1 MPKHVFKLVNLI
13 MSKTI
18 IVSNRLPISLRHRN
32 GKFEFKP
39 SAGGLATGLG
49 SIYKAGENIWIGWPG
64 NTVEDPEQR
73 AEIIL
78 ELHEL
83 KMAPV
88 FLTKED
94 VEEFYEGFSNETLW
108 PAFHYFTQYMVYNP
122 DHWKAYV
129 RVNEKFCEAILKKAG
144 PEDTIWIHDYQLLLL
159 PKMLREKLP
168 NATIAFFQHI
178 PFPSYEIIR
187 MIPWR
192 KQLLEGIV
200 GADLIGFHTYDDMRH
215 FLSAVGRITGLS
227 SESGYIQA
235 ENRIINVDSFP
246 MGIDY
251 DKFANQ
257 AKSRKTQRI
266 VGEFRKQVEGQ
277 KLIITIDRLDYSK
290 GIPQRIQAFGQLLQ
304 QHKELHGKVSMIMI
318 VVPSRD
324 KVQSYKKLK
333 KEIDLLVGRINSEYA
348 TLNWK
353 PVHYFYRSF
362 PFEELSAFYNIS
374 DIALVTPLR
383 DGMNLVCKEF
393 VASKTDQSGVLILS
407 EMAGASKELQDAVLV
422 NPNDRQGVVDAI
434 YRALTMKLPEQKARM
449 ESMQESLKKYDV
461 FQWVK
466 VFMDRLEHV
475 KSKQAELTSKDVD
488 AAVMTEIATA
498 FKKASNPILFLDYDG
513 TLTGFVTNPQHAVPD
528 AELKGIVKDLS
539 GLAQVVI
546 ISGRDKDTL
555 GKWFKDQSIDMVAE
569 HGVWVKRKDENGNWK
584 LYAEIED
591 GWKDDIRQI
600 MEYYVLRTP
609 GAFIEEK
616 HHSLVW
622 HFRKVES
629 GLGDL
634 RMRELFSH
642 LKYMARGHNL
652 QVLEGNM
659 VLEIK
664 RPDINKGR
672 AATALMKNQEY
683 DFVLAVGDDWT
694 DEDTFKAMPKNAYSI
709 RVGYAYTQANYNIKS
724 VKQVRQ
730 LLSKLSS

>member
-1 MPKHVFKLVNLI
+1 

-32 GKFEFKP
+32 GRFEFKP

-49 SIYKAGENIWIGWPG
+49 SIYKEGENIWLGWPG
-64 NTVEDPEQR
+64 NTVDDPEQQ
-73 AEIIL
+73 AEIIH

-88 FLTKED
+88 FLSKKD

-122 DHWKAYV
+122 KHWEAYV
-129 RVNEKFCEAILKKAG
+129 RVNQKFCDAILKIAG
-144 PEDTIWIHDYQLLLL
+144 EDDTIWIHDYQLLLL
-159 PKMLREKLP
+159 PQMLREVLP

-192 KQLLEGIV
+192 KELLAGV
-200 GADLIGFHTYDDMRH
+200 CGADLIGFHTYDDMRH
-215 FLSAVGRITGLS
+215 FLSAVGRISGLS

-251 DKFANQ
+251 DKFAKQ
-257 AKSRKTQRI
+257 AKNKRTLRF
-266 VGEFRKQVEGQ
+266 VEEFGKQVEDQ
-277 KLIITIDRLDYSK
+277 KLLLTIDRLDYSK
-290 GIPQRIQAFGQLLQ
+290 GIPQRIQAFNQLLE

-324 KVQSYKKLK
+324 KVQSYKELK
-333 KEIDLLVGRINSEYA
+333 EEIDLLVGRINSEYS
-348 TLNWK
+348 TLTWV

-362 PFEELSAFYNIS
+362 PFEELSAFYNMS

-393 VASKTDQSGVLILS
+393 VASKTDKTGVLILS
-407 EMAGASKELQDAVLV
+407 EMAGASKELQDAILV
-422 NPNDRQGVVDAI
+422 NPYDRQGVVDAI
-434 YRALTMKLPEQKARM
+434 FNALSMPQTEQIARIS
-449 ESMQESLKKYDV
+449 SMQESLKKYDI

-475 KSKQAELTSKDVD
+475 KQKQEELTSKDVD
-488 AAVMTEIATA
+488 ANVMNEIQAS
-498 FKKASNPILFLDYDG
+498 FKKAKNAVLFLDYDG
-513 TLTGFVTNPQHAVPD
+513 TLTGFTANPQDALPD
-528 AELKGIVKDLS
+528 AELKKIVSELS
-539 GLAQVVI
+539 TKAQVVI

-555 GKWFKDQSIDMVAE
+555 GSWFAEEDIDMIAE
-569 HGVWVKRKDENGNWK
+569 HGVWVKRKEDKDNWE
-584 LYAEIED
+584 LYAEVED
-591 GWKDDIRQI
+591 GWKDEIRKV

-622 HFRKVES
+622 HYRKVES

-642 LKYMARGHNL
+642 LKYMARGYNL

-672 AATALMKNQEY
+672 AATAMMKGIEY
-683 DFVLAVGDDWT
+683 DFVLAIGDDWT

-724 VKQVRQ
+724 FRQVRQ
-730 LLSKLSS
+730 LLQKLTS

>member
-1 MPKHVFKLVNLI
+1 

-32 GKFEFKP
+32 GRFEFRP

-49 SIYKAGENIWIGWPG
+49 SIYKEGENIWIGWPG
-64 NTVEDPEQR
+64 NTVDDPEQR

-88 FLTKED
+88 FLSKAD

-122 DHWKAYV
+122 EHWDAYV
-129 RVNEKFCEAILKKAG
+129 RVNQKFCDAILKKAG
-144 PEDTIWIHDYQLLLL
+144 PDDTIWIHDYQLLLL
-159 PKMLREKLP
+159 PQMLREALP

-192 KQLLEGIV
+192 KQLLEGMC

-251 DKFANQ
+251 DKFAKQ
-257 AKSRKTQRI
+257 AKSKKTLRFVQ
-266 VGEFRKQVEGQ
+266 EFGKQVEDQ
-277 KLIITIDRLDYSK
+277 KLLLTIDRLDYSK
-290 GIPQRIQAFGQLLQ
+290 GIPQRIQAFNQLLE

-324 KVQSYKKLK
+324 RVQSYKELK
-333 KEIDLLVGRINSEYA
+333 EEIDLLVGRINSEYS
-348 TLNWK
+348 TLNWV

-362 PFEELSAFYNIS
+362 PFEELSAFYNMS

-393 VASKTDQSGVLILS
+393 VASKTDQTGVLILS
-407 EMAGASKELQDAVLV
+407 EMAGASKELQDAILV
-422 NPNDRQGVVDAI
+422 NPYDRQGVVDAI
-434 YRALTMKLPEQKARM
+434 YNALSMPLAEQKARM
-449 ESMQESLKKYDV
+449 NSMQESLKKYDV

-466 VFMDRLEHV
+466 VFMDRLDHV
-475 KSKQAELTSKDVD
+475 KKKQEELTSKDVD
-488 AAVMTEIATA
+488 TKVMNEIQAS
-498 FKKASNPILFLDYDG
+498 FKKAKNAVLFLDYDG
-513 TLTGFVTNPQHAVPD
+513 TLTGFHSDPQKALPD
-528 AELKGIVKDLS
+528 EELKSIVKDLS
-539 GLAQVVI
+539 KLAQVVI

-555 GKWFKDQSIDMVAE
+555 GRWFKGQNIDMIAE
-569 HGVWVKRKDENGNWK
+569 HGVWVKRKEDQGDWD
-584 LYAEIED
+584 LYAEID
-591 GWKDDIRQI
+591 DSWKDDIRKI

-622 HFRKVES
+622 HYRKVES

-642 LKYMARGHNL
+642 LKYMARGYNL

-672 AATALMKNQEY
+672 AATAMMKGMEY
-683 DFVLAVGDDWT
+683 DFVLAIGDDWT

-724 VKQVRQ
+724 FRQVRQ
-730 LLSKLSS
+730 LLQKLTS

>member
-1 MPKHVFKLVNLI
+1 

-18 IVSNRLPISLRHRN
+18 IVSNRLPISLRHRK

-49 SIYKAGENIWIGWPG
+49 SIYKEGENIWIGWPG

-73 AEIIL
+73 AEIML

-122 DHWKAYV
+122 AHWEAYV

-144 PEDTIWIHDYQLLLL
+144 PEDTIWVHDYQLLLL

-192 KQLLEGIV
+192 KQLLEGMV

-257 AKSRKTQRI
+257 AKSRKTQGI
-266 VGEFRKQVEGQ
+266 VREFRKQVEDQ

-290 GIPQRIQAFGQLLQ
+290 GIPQRIQAFAQLLKE
-304 QHKELHGKVSMIMI
+304 HKELHGKVAMIMI

-324 KVQSYKKLK
+324 KVQSYKELK
-333 KEIDLLVGRINSEYA
+333 QEIDLLVGRINSEYS
-348 TLNWK
+348 TLTWV

-362 PFEELSAFYNIS
+362 PFEELSAFYSMS

-393 VASKTDQSGVLILS
+393 VASKTDQTGVLILS

-422 NPNDRQGVVDAI
+422 NPNDQQSVIDAI
-434 YRALTMKLPEQKARM
+434 YNSLSMKPAEQKARM
-449 ESMQESLKKYDV
+449 VSMQESLKKYDV

-466 VFMDRLEHV
+466 VFMDRLGHV
-475 KSKQAELTSKDVD
+475 KRKQEELISKDVD
-488 AAVMTEIATA
+488 TKVISEIEAA
-498 FKKASNPILFLDYDG
+498 FKKAKKPILFLDYDG
-513 TLTGFVTNPQHAVPD
+513 TLTGFVTNPQDAVPD
-528 AELKGIVKDLS
+528 AELKGIIKNLS
-539 GLAQVVI
+539 PIAQVVI

-555 GKWFKDQSIDMVAE
+555 GAWFKDQKVDLIAE
-569 HGVWVKRKDENGNWK
+569 HGVWVKRKNEKGDWN

-591 GWKDDIRQI
+591 GWKEDIRQI

-622 HFRKVES
+622 HYRKVES

-672 AATALMKNQEY
+672 AATAIMKDQEY
-683 DFVLAVGDDWT
+683 DFILAVGDDWT
-694 DEDTFKAMPKNAYSI
+694 DEDTFKAMPKSAYSI

-730 LLSKLSS
+730 LLTKLSS

>member
-1 MPKHVFKLVNLI
+1 

-18 IVSNRLPISLRHRN
+18 IVSNRLPISLRHRK

-49 SIYKAGENIWIGWPG
+49 SIYKEGENIWIGWPG

-73 AEIIL
+73 AEIML

-122 DHWKAYV
+122 AHWEAYV

-144 PEDTIWIHDYQLLLL
+144 PEDTIWVHDYQLLLL

-192 KQLLEGIV
+192 KQLLEGMV

-257 AKSRKTQRI
+257 AKSRKTQGI
-266 VGEFRKQVEGQ
+266 VREFRKQVEDQ

-290 GIPQRIQAFGQLLQ
+290 GIPQRIQAFAQLLKE
-304 QHKELHGKVSMIMI
+304 HKELHGKVAMIMI

-324 KVQSYKKLK
+324 KVQSYKELK
-333 KEIDLLVGRINSEYA
+333 QEIDLLVGRINSEYS
-348 TLNWK
+348 TLTWV

-362 PFEELSAFYNIS
+362 PFEELSAFYSMS

-393 VASKTDQSGVLILS
+393 VASKTDQTGVLILS

-422 NPNDRQGVVDAI
+422 NPNDQQSVIDAI
-434 YRALTMKLPEQKARM
+434 FNSLSMKPAEQKARM
-449 ESMQESLKKYDV
+449 VSMQESLKKYDV

-466 VFMDRLEHV
+466 VFMDRLGHV
-475 KSKQAELTSKDVD
+475 KRKQEELISKDVD
-488 AAVMTEIATA
+488 SKVISEIEAA
-498 FKKASNPILFLDYDG
+498 FKKAKKPILFLDYDG
-513 TLTGFVTNPQHAVPD
+513 TLTSFVTNPQDAVPD
-528 AELKGIVKDLS
+528 AELKGIIRNLS
-539 GLAQVVI
+539 PIAQVVI

-555 GKWFKDQSIDMVAE
+555 GAWFKDQKVDLIAE
-569 HGVWVKRKDENGNWK
+569 HGVWVNRKNEKGDWN

-591 GWKDDIRQI
+591 GWKEDIRQI

-622 HFRKVES
+622 HYRKVES

-672 AATALMKNQEY
+672 AATAIMKDQEY
-683 DFVLAVGDDWT
+683 DFILAVGDDWT
-694 DEDTFKAMPKNAYSI
+694 DEDTFKAMPKSAYSI

-730 LLSKLSS
+730 LLTKLSS

>member
-1 MPKHVFKLVNLI
+1 MA
-13 MSKTI
+13 KTI

-32 GKFEFKP
+32 GRFEFKP

-49 SIYKAGENIWIGWPG
+49 SIYKTGDNIWIGWPG
-64 NTVEDPEQR
+64 NTVDDPEQR

-88 FLTKED
+88 FLSRED
-94 VEEFYEGFSNETLW
+94 VEQFYEGFSNETLW

-122 DHWKAYV
+122 EHWEAYV
-129 RVNEKFCEAILKKAG
+129 RVNQKFCEAILKKAD
-144 PEDTIWIHDYQLLLL
+144 PDDTIWVHDYQLLLL
-159 PKMLREKLP
+159 PQMLREVLP

-192 KQLLEGIV
+192 KELLEGV
-200 GADLIGFHTYDDMRH
+200 CGADLIGFHTYDDMRH
-215 FLSAVGRITGLS
+215 FLSAVSRITGLS

-251 DKFANQ
+251 DKFAKQ
-257 AKSRKTQRI
+257 AKSKKTQNI
-266 VGEFRKQVEGQ
+266 VRDFRNQVGDQ
-277 KLIITIDRLDYSK
+277 KLILTIDRLDYSK
-290 GIPQRIQAFGQLLQ
+290 GIPQRLHAFNQLLLD
-304 QHKELHGKVSMIMI
+304 HKELHGKVSMIMI

-324 KVQSYKKLK
+324 KVQSYKELK
-333 KEIDLLVGRINSEYA
+333 EEIDLLVGRINSDYS
-348 TLNWK
+348 TLNWV

-362 PFEELSAFYNIS
+362 PFEELSAFYNLS

-383 DGMNLVCKEF
+383 DGMNLVCKEY
-393 VASKTDQSGVLILS
+393 VASRTDQTGVLILS
-407 EMAGASKELQDAVLV
+407 EMAGASKELQDAILV
-422 NPNDRQGVVDAI
+422 NPNDQRGVVDAI
-434 YRALTMKLPEQKARM
+434 YQALTMKLAEQKARVV
-449 ESMQESLKKYDV
+449 SMQETLQKYDV

-466 VFMDRLEHV
+466 VFMDRVEHV
-475 KSKQAELTSKDVD
+475 KGKQAELTSKDVD
-488 AAVMTEIATA
+488 AKVITEIQSK
-498 FKKASNPILFLDYDG
+498 FKSSVSPVLFLDYDG
-513 TLTGFVTNPQHAVPD
+513 TLTGFTANPQDASPD
-528 AELKGIVKDLS
+528 SELRALIKGLS
-539 GLAQVVI
+539 TKAQVVI

-555 GKWFKDQSIDMVAE
+555 GKWFKGMSIDMIAE
-569 HGVWVKRKDENGNWK
+569 HGVWVKHKESKAEWE
-584 LYAEIED
+584 LYAD
-591 GWKDDIRQI
+591 VDASWKEDIRKV

-622 HFRKVES
+622 HYRKVES

-672 AATALMKNQEY
+672 AATSLMKGHEY
-683 DFVLAVGDDWT
+683 DFVLAIGDDWT

-724 VKQVRQ
+724 FRQVRN
-730 LLSKLSS
+730 LLAKLIQ

>member
-1 MPKHVFKLVNLI
+1 

-49 SIYKAGENIWIGWPG
+49 SIYKTGENIWIGWPG

-78 ELHEL
+78 ELHDL

-122 DHWKAYV
+122 EHWKAYV
-129 RVNEKFCEAILKKAG
+129 RVNEKFCEAILKNAG
-144 PEDTIWIHDYQLLLL
+144 PDDTIWVHDYQLLLL
-159 PKMLREKLP
+159 PKMLREALP

-192 KQLLEGIV
+192 NELLEGMV

-257 AKSRKTQRI
+257 AKSKKTQSI
-266 VGEFRKQVEGQ
+266 VKDFTKQVEGQ

-290 GIPQRIQAFGQLLQ
+290 GIPQRIQAFDQLLQ

-324 KVQSYKKLK
+324 KVQSYKVLK
-333 KEIDLLVGRINSEYA
+333 EEIDLLVGRINSEYS

-362 PFEELSAFYNIS
+362 PFEELSAFYSMS

-393 VASKTDQSGVLILS
+393 VASKTDQTGVLILS

-422 NPNDRQGVVDAI
+422 NPYDRQGVIDAI
-434 YRALTMKLPEQKARM
+434 YNALSMNPAEQKTRM
-449 ESMQESLKKYDV
+449 VSMQESLKKYDV

-466 VFMDRLEHV
+466 VFMDRLDHV
-475 KSKQAELTSKDVD
+475 KRKQEELTSKDVD
-488 AAVMTEIATA
+488 AKVMSEIESD
-498 FKKASNPILFLDYDG
+498 FKKAKNPVLFLDYDG
-513 TLTGFVTNPQHAVPD
+513 TLTGFVSNPTEAVPD
-528 AELKGIVKDLS
+528 AELKDIIKKLS
-539 GLAQVVI
+539 PIAQVVI

-555 GKWFKDQSIDMVAE
+555 GTWFKDQKVDLIAE
-569 HGVWVKRKDENGNWK
+569 HGVWVKRKNEKGDWK

-591 GWKDDIRQI
+591 GWKEDIRKI

-622 HFRKVES
+622 HYRKVES

-652 QVLEGNM
+652 QVLEGNK

-672 AATALMKNQEY
+672 AATAIMKDQKH
-683 DFVLAVGDDWT
+683 DFILAVGDDWT

-709 RVGYAYTQANYNIKS
+709 RVGYAFTQANYNIKS
-724 VKQVRQ
+724 VKLVRQ
-730 LLSKLSS
+730 LLTKLGS

>member
-1 MPKHVFKLVNLI
+1 

-18 IVSNRLPISLRHRN
+18 IVSNRLPVSLRHRK

-49 SIYKAGENIWIGWPG
+49 SIYKEGENIWIGWPG

-122 DHWKAYV
+122 VHWEAYV

-144 PEDTIWIHDYQLLLL
+144 PEDTIWVHDYQLLLL

-192 KQLLEGIV
+192 EQLLEGMV

-227 SESGYIQA
+227 SESGYLQA

-257 AKSRKTQRI
+257 AKSRKTQGI
-266 VGEFRKQVEGQ
+266 VREFRKQVEDQ

-290 GIPQRIQAFGQLLQ
+290 GIPQRIQAFAQLLKE
-304 QHKELHGKVSMIMI
+304 HKELHGKVAMIMI

-324 KVQSYKKLK
+324 KVQSYKELK
-333 KEIDLLVGRINSEYA
+333 EEIDLLVGRINSEYS
-348 TLNWK
+348 TLTWV

-362 PFEELSAFYNIS
+362 PFEELSAFYSMS

-393 VASKTDQSGVLILS
+393 VASKTDQTGVLILS

-422 NPNDRQGVVDAI
+422 NPNDQQSVIDAI
-434 YRALTMKLPEQKARM
+434 YNSLSMKPAEQKARM
-449 ESMQESLKKYDV
+449 VSMQKSLKKYDV

-466 VFMDRLEHV
+466 VFMDRLGHV
-475 KSKQAELTSKDVD
+475 KRKQEELISKDVD
-488 AAVMTEIATA
+488 TKVISEIEAA
-498 FKKASNPILFLDYDG
+498 FKKAKKPILFLDYDG
-513 TLTGFVTNPQHAVPD
+513 TLTGFVTNPQDAVPD
-528 AELKGIVKDLS
+528 AELKGIIKNLS
-539 GLAQVVI
+539 PIAQVVI

-555 GKWFKDQSIDMVAE
+555 GAWFKDQKVDLIAE
-569 HGVWVKRKDENGNWK
+569 HGVWVKRKNEKGDWN

-591 GWKDDIRQI
+591 GWKEDIRQI

-622 HFRKVES
+622 HYRKVES

-672 AATALMKNQEY
+672 AATAIMKDQEY
-683 DFVLAVGDDWT
+683 DFILAVGDDWT
-694 DEDTFKAMPKNAYSI
+694 DEDTFKAMPKSAYSI

-730 LLSKLSS
+730 LLTKLGS

>member
-1 MPKHVFKLVNLI
+1 

-32 GKFEFKP
+32 GRFEFKP

-49 SIYKAGENIWIGWPG
+49 SIYKEGENIWIGWPG
-64 NTVEDPEQR
+64 NTVDDPEQR

-78 ELHEL
+78 ELHDL

-88 FLTKED
+88 FLSKED

-122 DHWKAYV
+122 EHWEAYV
-129 RVNEKFCEAILKKAG
+129 RVNQKFCDAILKKAG
-144 PEDTIWIHDYQLLLL
+144 PDDTIWIHDYQLLLL
-159 PKMLREKLP
+159 PQMLREVLP

-192 KQLLEGIV
+192 KELLEGV
-200 GADLIGFHTYDDMRH
+200 CGADLIGFHTYDDMRH

-251 DKFANQ
+251 DKFAKQ
-257 AKSRKTQRI
+257 AKSKRTLRF
-266 VGEFRKQVEGQ
+266 VEEFGKQVEDQ
-277 KLIITIDRLDYSK
+277 KLLLTIDRLDYSK
-290 GIPQRIQAFGQLLQ
+290 GIPQRIQAFNQLLE

-324 KVQSYKKLK
+324 KVQSYKELK
-333 KEIDLLVGRINSEYA
+333 EEIDLLVGRINSEYS
-348 TLNWK
+348 TLNWV

-362 PFEELSAFYNIS
+362 PFEELSAFYNMS

-393 VASKTDQSGVLILS
+393 VASKTDQTGVLILS
-407 EMAGASKELQDAVLV
+407 EMAGASKELQDAILV

-434 YRALTMKLPEQKARM
+434 FNALSMPLDEQKFRM
-449 ESMQESLKKYDV
+449 SSMQESLKKYDV

-466 VFMDRLEHV
+466 VFMGRLDHV
-475 KSKQAELTSKDVD
+475 KKKQEELTSKDVD
-488 AAVMTEIATA
+488 AKVMNEIQAS
-498 FKKASNPILFLDYDG
+498 FKKAKNAVLFLDYDG
-513 TLTGFVTNPQHAVPD
+513 TLTGFHSDPQKAVPD

-539 GLAQVVI
+539 ELAQVVV

-555 GKWFKDQSIDMVAE
+555 GRWFEGQNIDMIAE
-569 HGVWVKRKDENGNWK
+569 HGVWVKKKEDKGEWE
-584 LYAEIED
+584 LYAEVED

-622 HFRKVES
+622 HYRKVES

-642 LKYMARGHNL
+642 LKYMARGYNL

-672 AATALMKNQEY
+672 AATAMMKGMEY
-683 DFVLAVGDDWT
+683 DFILAIGDDWT

-709 RVGYAYTQANYNIKS
+709 RVGYAYTQANFNIKS

-730 LLSKLSS
+730 LLQKLTS

>member
-1 MPKHVFKLVNLI
+1 

-32 GKFEFKP
+32 GRFEFKP

-49 SIYKAGENIWIGWPG
+49 SIYKEGDNIWIGWPG
-64 NTVEDPEQR
+64 NTVDDPEQR

-78 ELHEL
+78 ELHDL

-88 FLTKED
+88 FLSKED

-108 PAFHYFTQYMVYNP
+108 PAFHYFTQYMIYNP
-122 DHWKAYV
+122 EHWEAYV
-129 RVNEKFCEAILKKAG
+129 RVNQKFCDAILKKAG
-144 PEDTIWIHDYQLLLL
+144 PDDTIWIHDYQLLLL
-159 PKMLREKLP
+159 PQMLREVLP

-192 KQLLEGIV
+192 KELLAGMC

-215 FLSAVGRITGLS
+215 FLSAVGRINGLS

-251 DKFANQ
+251 DKFAKQ
-257 AKSRKTQRI
+257 AKSKRTLSF
-266 VGEFRKQVEGQ
+266 VEEFGKQVEDQ
-277 KLIITIDRLDYSK
+277 KLLLTIDRLDYSK
-290 GIPQRIQAFGQLLQ
+290 GIPQRIQAFNQLLE

-324 KVQSYKKLK
+324 KVQSYKELK
-333 KEIDLLVGRINSEYA
+333 EEIDLLVGRINSEYS
-348 TLNWK
+348 TLNWV

-362 PFEELSAFYNIS
+362 PFEELSAFYNMS

-393 VASKTDQSGVLILS
+393 VASKTDQTGVLILS
-407 EMAGASKELQDAVLV
+407 EMAGASKELQDAILV

-434 YRALTMKLPEQKARM
+434 FNALSMPLDEQIARM
-449 ESMQESLKKYDV
+449 NSMQESLKKYDV

-466 VFMDRLEHV
+466 VFMDRLDHV
-475 KSKQAELTSKDVD
+475 KKKQEELTSKDVD
-488 AAVMTEIATA
+488 TKVMNEIQAS
-498 FKKASNPILFLDYDG
+498 FKKAKKAILFLDYDG
-513 TLTGFVTNPQHAVPD
+513 TLTGFHSDPQKAVPD
-528 AELKGIVKDLS
+528 DELRGIVKDLS
-539 GLAQVVI
+539 ELAQVVI

-555 GKWFKDQSIDMVAE
+555 GRWFEGQHIDMIAE
-569 HGVWVKRKDENGNWK
+569 HGVWVKKKEDKGDWE
-584 LYAEIED
+584 LYAEVED
-591 GWKDDIRQI
+591 GWKDDIRKV

-622 HFRKVES
+622 HYRKVES

-672 AATALMKNQEY
+672 AATAMMKGMEY
-683 DFVLAVGDDWT
+683 DFILAIGDDWT

-709 RVGYAYTQANYNIKS
+709 RVGYAYTQANFNIKS

-730 LLSKLSS
+730 LLQKLTS

>member
-1 MPKHVFKLVNLI
+1 

-32 GKFEFKP
+32 GRFEFKP

-49 SIYKAGENIWIGWPG
+49 SIYKQGENIWIGWPG
-64 NTVEDPEQR
+64 NTVDDPEQR

-78 ELHEL
+78 ELHDL

-88 FLTKED
+88 FLSKED

-122 DHWKAYV
+122 EHWEAYV
-129 RVNEKFCEAILKKAG
+129 RVNQKFCEAILKKAG
-144 PEDTIWIHDYQLLLL
+144 PDDTIWVHDYQLLLL
-159 PKMLREKLP
+159 PQMLRDVLP

-178 PFPSYEIIR
+178 PFPSYEILR

-192 KQLLEGIV
+192 KELLEGIC

-251 DKFANQ
+251 DKFAKQ
-257 AKSRKTQRI
+257 AKSKKTLRYVQQ
-266 VGEFRKQVEGQ
+266 FSQLVEGQ
-277 KLIITIDRLDYSK
+277 KMLLTIDRLDYSK
-290 GIPQRIQAFGQLLQ
+290 GIPQRIQAFNQLLE

-324 KVQSYKKLK
+324 KVQSYKELK
-333 KEIDLLVGRINSEYA
+333 EEIDLLVGRINSEYS
-348 TLNWK
+348 TLNWV

-362 PFEELSAFYNIS
+362 PFEELSAFYNMS

-407 EMAGASKELQDAVLV
+407 EMAGASKELQDAILV

-434 YRALTMKLPEQKARM
+434 YSALSMKPDEQQARM
-449 ESMQESLKKYDV
+449 ASMQESLKKYDV

-466 VFMDRLEHV
+466 VFMDRVEHV
-475 KSKQAELTSKDVD
+475 KGKQAELTSKDVD
-488 AAVMTEIATA
+488 AKVMNEIETS
-498 FKKASNPILFLDYDG
+498 FKKAKKPILFLDYDG
-513 TLTGFVTNPQHAVPD
+513 TLTGFTSDPQKANPD
-528 AELKGIVKDLS
+528 TELKGIIKSLS
-539 GLAQVVI
+539 KKAQVVI

-555 GKWFKDQSIDMVAE
+555 GKWFEGQHIDMIAE
-569 HGVWVKRKDENGNWK
+569 HGVWVKKKEDKGDWE

-591 GWKDDIRQI
+591 NWKDDIRKV

-622 HFRKVES
+622 HYRKVES

-642 LKYMARGHNL
+642 LKYMARGYNL

-672 AATALMKNQEY
+672 AASAIMKGEEF
-683 DFVLAVGDDWT
+683 DFILAIGDDWT

-724 VKQVRQ
+724 FRQVRQ
-730 LLSKLSS
+730 LLHKLTQ

>member
-1 MPKHVFKLVNLI
+1 

-49 SIYKAGENIWIGWPG
+49 SIYKEGENIWIGWPG
-64 NTVEDPEQR
+64 NTVDDPEQR
-73 AEIIL
+73 AEIII

-88 FLTKED
+88 FLSKQD

-122 DHWKAYV
+122 DHWAAYV
-129 RVNEKFCEAILKKAG
+129 RVNKMFCEAILKKAG
-144 PEDTIWIHDYQLLLL
+144 PEDTIWVHDYQLLLL
-159 PKMLREKLP
+159 PQMLREALP

-192 KQLLEGIV
+192 KELLEGIT

-227 SESGYIQA
+227 NESGYIQA

-251 DKFANQ
+251 DKFAKQ
-257 AKSRKTQRI
+257 AKSRKTQNI
-266 VGEFRKQVEGQ
+266 VKNFRKQVGGQ
-277 KLIITIDRLDYSK
+277 KLLLTIDRLDYSK
-290 GIPQRIQAFGQLLQ
+290 GIPQRIQVFAQLLE
-304 QHKELHGKVSMIMI
+304 QHPELHGKVSMIMI

-324 KVQSYKKLK
+324 KVQSYKELK
-333 KEIDLLVGRINSEYA
+333 EEIDTLVGRINSDYS
-348 TLNWK
+348 TLNWV
-353 PVHYFYRSF
+353 PIHYFYRGF
-362 PFEELSAFYNIS
+362 PFDELSAFYS
-374 DIALVTPLR
+374 MADIALVTPLR

-393 VASKTDQSGVLILS
+393 VASKTDQTGVLILS
-407 EMAGASKELQDAVLV
+407 EMAGASKELQDALLV
-422 NPNDRQGVVDAI
+422 NPNDRQGLVDTI
-434 YRALTMKLPEQKARM
+434 FEALSMPVEEQKARI
-449 ESMQESLKKYDV
+449 SALQESLKTYDI

-466 VFMDRLEHV
+466 VFMDRVEHV
-475 KSKQAELTSKDVD
+475 KQKQQELNSKVVDVKVTTEMEKSFL
-488 AAVMTEIATA
+488 AA
-498 FKKASNPILFLDYDG
+498 KNPVLFLDYDG
-513 TLTGFVTNPQHAVPD
+513 TLTGFVSNPQDAKPD
-528 AELKGIVKDLS
+528 EELKGIVKKLS
-539 GLAQVVI
+539 EKAQVVI

-555 GKWFKDQSIDMVAE
+555 GKWFKGQNVDMIAE
-569 HGVWVKRKDENGNWK
+569 HGVWVKMRTQKDWE
-584 LYAEIED
+584 LYAD
-591 GWKDDIRQI
+591 ADSSWKEDIRNI

-622 HFRKVES
+622 HYRKVES

-672 AATALMKNQEY
+672 AATALMKGQKY
-683 DFVLAVGDDWT
+683 DFVLAIGDDWT
-694 DEDTFKAMPKNAYSI
+694 DEDTFKAMPEDAYSI
-709 RVGYAYTQANYNIKS
+709 RVGYAYTAANYNIKS
-724 VKQVRQ
+724 FRQVRN
-730 LLSKLSS
+730 LLAKLVS

>member
-1 MPKHVFKLVNLI
+1 MT
-13 MSKTI
+13 KTI
-18 IVSNRLPISLRHRN
+18 IVSNRLPISLRHRK
-32 GKFEFKP
+32 GKFEFNP

-49 SIYKAGENIWIGWPG
+49 SIYKEGENIWIGWPG
-64 NTVEDPEQR
+64 NTVDDPGQR
-73 AEIIL
+73 DEIIV
-78 ELHEL
+78 ELHTL

-88 FLTKED
+88 FLSKED

-122 DHWKAYV
+122 DHWEAYI
-129 RVNEKFCEAILKKAG
+129 RVNQKFCTAILEKAG
-144 PEDTIWIHDYQLLLL
+144 PDDTIWVHDYQLLLL
-159 PKMLREKLP
+159 PQMLRDALP

-192 KQLLEGIV
+192 KELLNGMC

-215 FLSAVGRITGLS
+215 FLSAVGRLNGLS

-251 DKFANQ
+251 DKFAKQ
-257 AKSRKTQRI
+257 AKSKKTLSLVQKYRQQ
-266 VGEFRKQVEGQ
+266 VGDQ
-277 KLIITIDRLDYSK
+277 KMLITIDRLDYSK
-290 GIPQRIQAFGQLLQ
+290 GIPQRIQAFAQLLKQ
-304 QHKELHGKVSMIMI
+304 NKELRGKVSMIMI

-324 KVQSYKKLK
+324 KVQSYKDLK
-333 KEIDLLVGRINSEYA
+333 EEIDLLVGRINSEYS
-348 TLNWK
+348 TLNWV

-362 PFEELSAFYNIS
+362 PFEELSAFYNMS

-383 DGMNLVCKEF
+383 DGMNLVCKEY
-393 VASKTDQSGVLILS
+393 VASRTDQSGVLILS
-407 EMAGASKELQDAVLV
+407 EMAGASKELQDAILV

-434 YRALTMKLPEQKARM
+434 YNALSMPLEEQKARM
-449 ESMQESLKKYDV
+449 KSMQESLKKYDV

-466 VFMDRLEHV
+466 VFMDRLQHV
-475 KSKQAELTSKDVD
+475 KKKQEDLTSKDVD
-488 AAVMTEIATA
+488 AKVMSQIQFD
-498 FKKASNPILFLDYDG
+498 FKKSKNAVLFLDYDG
-513 TLTGFVTNPQHAVPD
+513 TLTGFTANPQDAVPD
-528 AELKGIVKDLS
+528 DELRKIIKDLS
-539 GLAQVVI
+539 ALAQVVL

-555 GKWFKDQSIDMVAE
+555 GEWFEGQQIDMIAE
-569 HGVWVKRKDENGNWK
+569 HGVWVKRKENKGDWD

-591 GWKDDIRQI
+591 EWKDDIRKV

-622 HFRKVES
+622 HYRKVES

-642 LKYMARGHNL
+642 LKYMARGYNL

-672 AATALMKNQEY
+672 AATALMKGEEY
-683 DFVLAVGDDWT
+683 DFVLAIGDDWT

-724 VKQVRQ
+724 FRQVRQ
-730 LLSKLSS
+730 LLQKMTSE

>member
-1 MPKHVFKLVNLI
+1 

-49 SIYKAGENIWIGWPG
+49 SIYKEGENIWIGWPG

-88 FLTKED
+88 FLSKLD

-108 PAFHYFTQYMVYNP
+108 PAFHYFTQYMSYNP
-122 DHWKAYV
+122 DHWEAYV

-144 PEDTIWIHDYQLLLL
+144 PEDTIWVHDYQLLLL
-159 PKMLREKLP
+159 PQMLREKLP

-192 KQLLEGIV
+192 KQLLEGMV

-251 DKFANQ
+251 DKFAKQ
-257 AKSRKTQRI
+257 AKSRKTQNL
-266 VGEFRKQVEGQ
+266 VKVFRKQIGDQ
-277 KLIITIDRLDYSK
+277 KMLLTIDRLDYSK
-290 GIPQRIQAFGQLLQ
+290 GIPQRIQVFNQLLQ

-324 KVQSYKKLK
+324 KVQSYKELK
-333 KEIDLLVGRINSEYA
+333 EEIDLLVGRINSEYS
-348 TLNWK
+348 TLNWV

-362 PFEELSAFYNIS
+362 PFEELSAFYSMS

-393 VASKTDQSGVLILS
+393 VASKTHQNGVLILS
-407 EMAGASKELQDAVLV
+407 EMAGASKELQDAILV
-422 NPNDRQGVVDAI
+422 NPNNRQGVVDAI
-434 YRALTMKLPEQKARM
+434 YSALSMPEEEQKFRM
-449 ESMQESLKKYDV
+449 KSMQESLKKYDV

-466 VFMDRLEHV
+466 VFMDRVDHV
-475 KSKQAELTSKDVD
+475 KQKQLELTSKDVD
-488 AAVMTEIATA
+488 VNVMTEMTKH
-498 FKKASNPILFLDYDG
+498 FKQSKSPILFLDYDG
-513 TLTGFVTNPQHAVPD
+513 TLTGFTSNPQDAKPD
-528 AELKGIVKDLS
+528 QELKKLVKDLS
-539 GLAQVVI
+539 KKAQVVI

-555 GKWFKDQSIDMVAE
+555 GKWFEGQDIDMIAE
-569 HGVWVKRKDENGNWK
+569 HGVWVKRKENKKDWE
-584 LYAEIED
+584 LYAEIEA
-591 GWKDDIRQI
+591 GWKDDIRKI

-622 HFRKVES
+622 HYRKVES

-672 AATALMKNQEY
+672 AATALMKGQEF
-683 DFVLAVGDDWT
+683 DFILAIGDDWT
-694 DEDTFKAMPKNAYSI
+694 DEDTFKAMPKSAYSI
-709 RVGYAYTQANYNIKS
+709 RVGYSYTQANYNIKS
-724 VKQVRQ
+724 FRQVRN
-730 LLSKLSS
+730 LLTKLAQE

>member
-1 MPKHVFKLVNLI
+1 

-32 GKFEFKP
+32 GRFEFKP

-49 SIYKAGENIWIGWPG
+49 SIYKEGENIWIGWPG
-64 NTVEDPEQR
+64 NTVDDPEQR

-78 ELHEL
+78 ELHDL

-88 FLTKED
+88 FLSKED

-122 DHWKAYV
+122 EHWEAYV
-129 RVNEKFCEAILKKAG
+129 RVNQKFCDAILKKAG
-144 PEDTIWIHDYQLLLL
+144 PDDTIWIHDYQLLLL
-159 PKMLREKLP
+159 PQMLREVLP

-192 KQLLEGIV
+192 KELLEGV
-200 GADLIGFHTYDDMRH
+200 CGADLIGFHTYDDMRH

-227 SESGYIQA
+227 NESGYIQA

-251 DKFANQ
+251 DKFAKQ
-257 AKSRKTQRI
+257 AKSKKTQRF
-266 VGEFRKQVEGQ
+266 VQEFGKQVEDQ
-277 KLIITIDRLDYSK
+277 KLLLTIDRLDYSK
-290 GIPQRIQAFGQLLQ
+290 GIPQRIQAFNQLLE

-324 KVQSYKKLK
+324 KVQSYKELK
-333 KEIDLLVGRINSEYA
+333 EEIDLLVGRINSEYS
-348 TLNWK
+348 TLNWV

-362 PFEELSAFYNIS
+362 PFEELSAFYNMS

-393 VASKTDQSGVLILS
+393 VASKTDQTGVLILS
-407 EMAGASKELQDAVLV
+407 EMAGASKELQDAILV

-434 YRALTMKLPEQKARM
+434 FNALSMPQAEQIARIS
-449 ESMQESLKKYDV
+449 SMQESLKKYDV

-466 VFMDRLEHV
+466 VFMDRLDHV
-475 KSKQAELTSKDVD
+475 KRKQEDLTSKDVD
-488 AAVMTEIATA
+488 AKVMNEIQAS
-498 FKKASNPILFLDYDG
+498 FKKAKNAVLFLDYDG
-513 TLTGFVTNPQHAVPD
+513 TLTGFHSDPQKAYPD
-528 AELKGIVKDLS
+528 EELKKIVKELS
-539 GLAQVVI
+539 ELAQVVV

-555 GKWFKDQSIDMVAE
+555 GKWFEGQAIDMIAE
-569 HGVWVKRKDENGNWK
+569 HGVWVKKKENQGDWE
-584 LYAEIED
+584 LYAEVED
-591 GWKDDIRQI
+591 GWKEDIRQI

-622 HFRKVES
+622 HYRKVES

-642 LKYMARGHNL
+642 LKYMARGYNL

-672 AATALMKNQEY
+672 AATAMMKGSEY
-683 DFVLAVGDDWT
+683 DFVLAIGDDWT

-724 VKQVRQ
+724 FRQVRQ
-730 LLSKLSS
+730 LLQKLTS

>member
-1 MPKHVFKLVNLI
+1 MA
-13 MSKTI
+13 KTI

-39 SAGGLATGLG
+39 SAGGLATGLD
-49 SIYKAGENIWIGWPG
+49 SIYKSGENIWIGWPG
-64 NTVEDPEQR
+64 NTVDDAEQR

-78 ELHEL
+78 ELHDL

-88 FLTKED
+88 FLTKKD
-94 VEEFYEGFSNETLW
+94 VEQFYEGFSNETLW

-122 DHWKAYV
+122 EHWEAYV
-129 RVNEKFCEAILKKAG
+129 RVNQKFCEAIIKKAD
-144 PEDTIWIHDYQLLLL
+144 PDDTIWVHDYQLMLL
-159 PKMLREKLP
+159 PQMLREILP
-168 NATIAFFQHI
+168 DATIAFFQHI

-192 KQLLEGIV
+192 KQILEGV
-200 GADLIGFHTYDDMRH
+200 CGADLIGFHTYDDMRH
-215 FLSAVGRITGLS
+215 FLSAVGRITGMS
-227 SESGYIQA
+227 GESGYIQA

-251 DKFANQ
+251 NKFAKQ
-257 AKSRKTQRI
+257 AKSRRTQNI
-266 VGEFRKQVEGQ
+266 VKDFKAKVGDQ
-277 KLIITIDRLDYSK
+277 KLLLTIDRLDYSK
-290 GIPQRIQAFGQLLQ
+290 GIPQRIQVFDQLLK
-304 QHKELHGKVSMIMI
+304 QHKELRGKVSMIMV

-324 KVQSYKKLK
+324 KVQSYKELK
-333 KEIDLLVGRINSEYA
+333 EEIDLLVGRINSEYS
-348 TLNWK
+348 TLDWV

-362 PFEELSAFYNIS
+362 PFEELSAFYSMS

-393 VASKTDQSGVLILS
+393 VASKTNQTGVLILS
-407 EMAGASKELQDAVLV
+407 EMAGASKELQDAILV
-422 NPNDRQGVVDAI
+422 NPNDRQGVVDSI
-434 YRALTMKLPEQKARM
+434 YEALSMNEEEQKERINA
-449 ESMQESLKKYDV
+449 MQESLKKYDV

-466 VFMDRLEHV
+466 VFMDRIDHV
-475 KSKQAELTSKDVD
+475 KAKQAELTSKDVD
-488 AAVMTEIATA
+488 AKVMNEIQAS
-498 FKKASNPILFLDYDG
+498 FKNAKNPIFFLDYDG
-513 TLTGFVTNPQHAVPD
+513 TLTGFKSNPQDAVPD
-528 AELKGIVKDLS
+528 TELKGLIKDLS
-539 GLAQVVI
+539 GKAQVVI

-555 GKWFKDQSIDMVAE
+555 GKWFKGHKIDMIAE
-569 HGVWVKRKDENGNWK
+569 HGVWVHRKDQKEEWE
-584 LYAEIED
+584 LYAEVD
-591 GWKDDIRQI
+591 DSWKDDIRSI

-622 HFRKVES
+622 HYRKVES

-672 AATALMKNQEY
+672 AANSLMKGHEF
-683 DFVLAVGDDWT
+683 DFILAIGDDWT

-730 LLSKLSS
+730 LLHKLADI